1 MRQRTFLMPDGA
13 VVRMT
18 MNRSKIVGGL
28 AFISAMSVPHI
39 ASAQAAP
46 EEIVITGRYG
56 NVPDSVKTLSQPV
69 SYADLDLSTKDGRD
83 ELRRRVS
90 LTARFL
96 CDKLGETASGDALA
110 PSCRSAATKDAMD
123 RVGTIEQSFA
133 PRGTAWVRP
142 DPWVAPYPKDWAT
155 RYP

>member
-1 MRQRTFLMPDGA
+1 MKNAKIFAGLTF
-13 VVRMT
+13 VC
-18 MNRSKIVGGL
+18 
-28 AFISAMSVPHI
+28 SAMAIPHI
-39 ASAQAAP
+39 AAAETAP

-56 NVPDSVKTLSQPV
+56 KVPDNVQTLSQPV

-83 ELRRRVS
+83 ELRRRVN

-96 CDKLGETASGDALA
+96 CDKLGESASGDALA
-110 PSCRSAATKDAMD
+110 PSCRQAATKDAMS
-123 RVGTIEQSFA
+123 RVGTVEESFA

-142 DPWVAPYPKDWAT
+142 APWAAPYPADWVT